1 MNRRIRY
8 AAVAIA
14 AAISLS
20 VSPDQALAFED
31 EGAIPGLEAMILE
44 MALQDIVIQRVLRTG
59 PVDPG
64 PNNVWVGFDTQSHC
78 GTIPPS
84 PSQVPG
90 GFGPCFPSTDEP
102 LGAGLQ
108 QLTNLTPAECYIR
121 AAYAMT
127 AIEGTA
133 IGELQTV
140 NPNSG
145 VSFGATPDTAAGGV
159 CSGKSSIAYQFVG
172 VMNHQFLFLLGQR
185 FSKPHCA
192 FLVNLCE
199 PSAQGCSCDGYIRP
213 GGT

>member
-1 MNRRIRY
+1 MNRRNRC
-8 AAVAIA
+8 AA
-14 AAISLS
+14 AAIGAAILLAA
-20 VSPDQALAFED
+20 SPHRALAIED

-44 MALQDIVIQRVLRTG
+44 MALQDILIQQVLRNS
-59 PVDPG
+59 PVDVG
-64 PNNVWVGFDTQSHC
+64 PNNVWVGFDTQTHC
-78 GTIPPS
+78 SPIPPS

-159 CSGKSSIAYQFVG
+159 CSGKSSIAYQFV
-172 VMNHQFLFLLGQR
+172 
-185 FSKPHCA
+185 
-192 FLVNLCE
+192 
-199 PSAQGCSCDGYIRP
+199 
-213 GGT
+213 

>member
-1 MNRRIRY
+1 MP
-8 AAVAIA
+8 APTMFG
-14 AAISLS
+14 S
-20 VSPDQALAFED
+20 AL
-31 EGAIPGLEAMILE
+31 
-44 MALQDIVIQRVLRTG
+44 
-59 PVDPG
+59 
-64 PNNVWVGFDTQSHC
+64 
-78 GTIPPS
+78 TIPPS

-159 CSGKSSIAYQFVG
+159 CSGKSSIAYQFV
-172 VMNHQFLFLLGQR
+172 
-185 FSKPHCA
+185 
-192 FLVNLCE
+192 
-199 PSAQGCSCDGYIRP
+199 
-213 GGT
+213 